1 MKFDTGKSDRFMMK
15 QLVPI
20 ALYLMAINI
29 AAFGTSAF
37 VMFFQATIVGALAK
51 SIGIDYLLKKGGIGK
66 IWLTIGFV
74 APFGLSLMSAIYRT
88 FC

>member
-1 MKFDTGKSDRFMMK
+1 MKIDTRKANRFMMK

-37 VMFFQATIVGALAK
+37 VMFFQSAIVAALAK
-51 SIGIDYLLKKGGIGK
+51 AIGIDYLFKRGGIGK
-66 IWLTIGFV
+66 MWLTIGFA
-74 APFGLSLMSAIYRT
+74 APFCLALTSAIYRT
-88 FC
+88 FF